1 MTRLIDAD
9 ALSEKLCETTIFIK
23 DGEVFQR
30 MINDAPTVADAVQ
43 IPIKLEKRYPKS
55 RDEDITDAFM
65 RGYLA
70 GRSSADRPTGEW
82 QDKHGKPMRWTS
94 FAGYCSNC
102 GKWSEYLTD
111 YCGNCGAKMGGDVN
125 EL

>member
-43 IPIKLEKRYPKS
+43 IPIKLEKRYPQS

-70 GRSSADRPTGEW
+70 GRSSADRPTGHIVTKCSGKFNPTVWAECSEC
-82 QDKHGKPMRWTS
+82 GKPIDAWDKFCRH
-94 FAGYCSNC
+94 
-102 GKWSEYLTD
+102 
-111 YCGNCGAKMGGDVN
+111 CGAKMGDDVN